1 MRLDVRTGTV
11 LAGFRVES
19 LLGEG
24 AMGTVF
30 LAEETATGRRVA
42 LKLLG
47 PELAQDERFRRR
59 FLRETE
65 LAASLDHPHV
75 VPTIASG
82 EEDGTLYLAMAH
94 VEGLDLR
101 KLLRSEGPLEPERA
115 LALIEQVADA
125 LDAAHAAGLVHR
137 DVKPGNILVAEMPE
151 GEHAYV
157 CDFGLARH
165 ISSAS
170 SLTVD
175 RGFVGTIDYVPPE
188 QIETGEVDARADV
201 YSLGCVLYESLAG
214 VSPFERESE
223 LSVLFAHL
231 NEPPPSL
238 TEIRPDLPI
247 ELDAVFATALAKAP
261 DARYQTCGELVRAA
275 RAGLHGKVL
284 ARRRRVRRRVLL
296 ALGVVVIAAGAA
308 VGGIFATRS
317 SHPSSHG
324 AVARR
329 SISLRPSALNLIDA
343 KTRHVVGHVGVGAQV
358 PVADTGWDVAFTKR
372 AAWVL
377 VAAKQ
382 RLVRVDLRT
391 RKVTGAVALPWP
403 PGRIAASGES
413 VWVTQD
419 GGPELRQVDA
429 RSAKVVRRVT
439 IRGGQ
444 SEGGAVFGAGSL
456 WLSSGNGIVR
466 VDPRTGRILHR
477 FPVPG
482 VSTMLIAFADGAVFA
497 ARQGNGTVVKI
508 DPVANVVTHR
518 TPLHGWVSDLA
529 VGGGSAWASIVPDG
543 GVYRL
548 GEDDL
553 SVRQTIPAGSDPER
567 ISFGGGALWVAD
579 AATSSVSRVAQ
590 VSGVREA
597 LSGRGAQPATAAYHD
612 GLVWVGASPPLP
624 PLPPVTGQ
632 ELRVVAGGVPYDP
645 AHNGLFDEQVLYATC
660 AKLLNYPDSA
670 GPEGARL
677 RPEIAAA
684 MPTVSPD
691 GRSYTFRI
699 RRGFRFSPPSGEPVT
714 AETFRH
720 TIERQV
726 ATTAKD
732 PGLEPYVAGIVGV
745 RAFYAGKAR
754 HVAGIAAHGNR
765 LSITLVRPAGDFL
778 TRLAMPRFCPVP
790 LSVPLRG
797 GGDNPIPS
805 AGPYYVASSA
815 GERSVLER
823 NPNYPGDRPRR
834 SARIVFQA
842 NVPEAKAID
851 LADRGAVD
859 MIAASGAGEL
869 LSSGGVIDRRSRT
882 SSALARQYHLYQG
895 PIVDYFVFNTRR
907 ALFRDARL
915 RRAVDYALDRRELA
929 ASFGDA
935 PADRIV
941 PPAVPGYPAGR
952 IFPLSPA
959 VAAARKLA
967 GGRSRHATV
976 YICGDPRERTLA
988 EIVRTDL
995 ARIRIAVSV
1004 LEDQQCPENPSTAPK
1019 PTRADL
1025 LLVNGWPFME
1035 SDERDPAPVLDQ
1047 ALTSAAYGTPLPSA
1061 GWNARSFRPRLDQ
1074 ARPLR
1079 GAAREAAYRRL
1090 VDEFTR
1096 AGPIAVFGSWVWAEY
1111 FSPEVG
1117 CKVLQ
1122 GEYGVADLGA
1132 LCKR

>member
-1 MRLDVRTGTV
+1 MPLDVRTGTV
-11 LAGFRVES
+11 LAGFCVES
-19 LLGEG
+19 ILGEG

-42 LKLLG
+42 LKVLT
-47 PELAQDERFRRR
+47 PELARDERFRRR

-94 VEGLDLR
+94 VEGSDLR
-101 KLLRSEGPLEPERA
+101 KLLRSEGPLEPARA

-137 DVKPGNILVAEMPE
+137 DVKPGNILVSKTPT

-165 ISSAS
+165 VSSAS

-238 TEIRPDLPI
+238 TEVRPDLPM

-261 DARYQTCGELVRAA
+261 DDRYQTCRELVRAA
-275 RAGLHGKVL
+275 RAGLQGKVL

-296 ALGVVVIAAGAA
+296 ALGAVAIATAAA
-308 VGGIFATRS
+308 VGGILASRGTHAS
-317 SHPSSHG
+317 GHG
-324 AVARR
+324 AVAQR

-343 KTRHVVGHVGVGAQV
+343 KTRNVVGHVGIGAQV
-358 PVADTGWDVAFTKR
+358 PVADTGWDVAFTKH

-377 VAAKQ
+377 VASKQ

-403 PGRIAASGES
+403 PGRIVASGES

-419 GGPELRQVDA
+419 GGPEIRQIDPG
-429 RSAKVVRRVT
+429 SAKVVRRVT

-444 SEGGAVFGAGSL
+444 SEGGAASGAGSL
-456 WLSSGNGIVR
+456 WLSSGNGVAR
-466 VDPRTGRILHR
+466 VDPRSGRIVHR
-477 FPVPG
+477 FPVAG
-482 VSTMLIAFADGAVFA
+482 SSTMLIAFADGAVYA

-508 DPVANVVTHR
+508 DPAGNLITHS

-529 VGGGSAWASIVPDG
+529 VGGGSVWASIVPDG
-543 GVYRL
+543 VVYRL

-553 SVRQTIPAGSDPER
+553 SVRQSMPAGSDPER
-567 ISFGGGALWVAD
+567 ISFGGDALWVAD
-579 AATSSVSRVAQ
+579 VAASSVSRIAQ
-590 VSGVREA
+590 VSGTREA
-597 LSGRGAQPATAAYHD
+597 LSGRGAEPAIAAYHD

-624 PLPPVTGQ
+624 PLPRIAGQ
-632 ELRVVAGGVPYDP
+632 ELRVVAGGVPFDP
-645 AHNGLFDEQVLYATC
+645 AHNGLFDEQVLYSTC
-660 AKLLNYPDSA
+660 AKLLNYPDTA
-670 GPEGARL
+670 GPDGVRL

-691 GRSYTFRI
+691 GRTYTFRI
-699 RRGFRFSPPSGEPVT
+699 RQGFRFSPPSNQPVT

-720 TIERQV
+720 TIERQI
-726 ATTAKD
+726 ATTSND
-732 PGLEPYVAGIVGV
+732 PGLEPYAADIVGV

-754 HVAGIAAHGNR
+754 HIAGIAAHGNR

-797 GGDNPIPS
+797 GGDTPLPS
-805 AGPYYVASSA
+805 AGPYYVASSE
-815 GERSVLER
+815 GGRSVLVR
-823 NPNYPGDRPRR
+823 NPNYPGHRPRR

-842 NVPEAKAID
+842 NLPEAKGID

-869 LSSGGVIDRRSRT
+869 LAPGGVIDHRSRT
-882 SSALARQYHLYQG
+882 SSTLAQRYHLYQG

-907 ALFRDARL
+907 PLFRDARL
-915 RRAVDYALDRRELA
+915 RRAVDYALDRRKLA
-929 ASFGDA
+929 GSFGDA
-935 PADRIV
+935 AADRIV
-941 PPAVPGYPAGR
+941 PPALPGYPAGR
-952 IFPLSPA
+952 VFPLSPA
-959 VAAARKLA
+959 VSAARKLA

-988 EIVRTDL
+988 EIVGTDL

-1004 LEDQQCPENPSTAPK
+1004 LEDPQCPENPSTAPK
-1019 PTRADL
+1019 PSRADL

-1035 SDERDPAPVLDQ
+1035 SDERDPAPVLEQ
-1047 ALTSAAYGTPLPSA
+1047 ALSSAAYGTPLPA
-1061 GWNARSFRPRLDQ
+1061 TGWNEGTFRRRLDQ

-1079 GAAREAAYRRL
+1079 GAARDAAYRRL
-1090 VDEFTR
+1090 ADDFTR
-1096 AGPIAVFGSWVWAEY
+1096 TAPLAVFGSWVWPEY
-1111 FSPEVG
+1111 FSPQVG
-1117 CKVLQ
+1117 CKVFQ